1 MVNFLSRGVTIKLNA
16 AHCHNMLDR
25 MTEDDQRKRPG
36 RFNHGVVIL
45 QDNVTPHTAQM
56 TKQWFEQYG
65 WKGQQHPLHSPD
77 LAPANFHLLGHPK
90 RSSFKQQFQT
100 DKNVD
105 AEDQK
110 ASTYLIWI
118 SLLRDLIHHFPAGTS
133 ASIKMV
139 II

>member
-1 MVNFLSRGVTIKLNA
+1 VDFLPRGDTIKLNA
-16 AHCHNMLDR
+16 AHCRNMLDR

-36 RFNHGVVIL
+36 WFNHGVVIL
-45 QDNVTPHTAQM
+45 QDNVTPHTVWM

-65 WKGQQHPLHSPD
+65 WKGQLHPLHSPN
-77 LAPANFHLLGHPK
+77 LAPAYFHLFGHPK

-110 ASTYLIWI
+110 AFTHLIWI
-118 SLLRDLIHHFPAGTS
+118 SLLRDLIHHFPAATS

-139 II
+139 IM